1 MKNKILIIL
10 LIIFLFI
17 LFAIPIP
24 ISIFGFFFSFIW
36 VLGSLMEGLSF
47 LETTTVL
54 CGLIII
60 ATYILTYIFAL
71 IKTCEETKISIKT
84 FLPIAHCLLFMLFLL
99 YLKPINNHIE
109 NPVIGSLPKFESSDC
124 YYSDGF
130 QDFTNYCKYY
140 FSEDD
145 FIIERIKENK
155 YLKKVTV
162 DDVEEVKSYFENFKG
177 WVEFQEY
184 KEKYDFRDNCI
195 DTEDYFYI
203 ENDETIEEHKYWDY
217 DVYFFDVQT
226 KTLYFIHSNI

>member
-99 YLKPINNHIE
+99 YIKPINNYIDKTTPYFGFAKKDFSVSITRMTK
-109 NPVIGSLPKFESSDC
+109 NLP
-124 YYSDGF
+124 
-130 QDFTNYCKYY
+130 
-140 FSEDD
+140 
-145 FIIERIKENK
+145 
-155 YLKKVTV
+155 
-162 DDVEEVKSYFENFKG
+162 
-177 WVEFQEY
+177 
-184 KEKYDFRDNCI
+184 EKIWKNLA
-195 DTEDYFYI
+195 FYI
-203 ENDETIEEHKYWDY
+203 LKNVSSETFPADSVREFLLQEP
-217 DVYFFDVQT
+217 
-226 KTLYFIHSNI
+226 